1 MPSFCEY
8 NSIVPEASPEEDAQS
23 DDRRRSLQSAKKK
36 QRSRR
41 SMSSVLDSIRE
52 EESL

>member
-8 NSIVPEASPEEDAQS
+8 NSIVPEASPEEDAQT
-23 DDRRRSLQSAKKK
+23 DDRRRSLQSAKK

>member
-8 NSIVPEASPEEDAQS
+8 NGIVPEESPEEDAQT
-23 DDRRRSLQSAKKK
+23 DDRRRSLQSAKT

-41 SMSSVLDSIRE
+41 TMSSVLDSIRE